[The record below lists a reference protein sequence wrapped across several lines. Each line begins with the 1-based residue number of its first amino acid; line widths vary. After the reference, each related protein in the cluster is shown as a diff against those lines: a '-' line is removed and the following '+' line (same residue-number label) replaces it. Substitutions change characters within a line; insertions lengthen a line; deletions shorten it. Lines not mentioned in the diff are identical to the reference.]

1 MIKFKNYQ
9 KKITPALLVCLFAS
23 HVLFAQFGNKMKN
36 GLNFYL
42 DTQDSSRFIRLNM
55 VSQVWARYT
64 ENNPLTQVNGY
75 SQDYTSDVS
84 LRRARLLLSGQLT
97 DRVSFFTQFGE
108 NSINYTST
116 RKAGAFFHDVTAD
129 YAVIKRAFYFGM
141 GLNGWNGPSRFSNI
155 STSSIMVLDPP
166 NFQEVTNDTYDQF
179 VRRLGVYAKG
189 KIGKLDYRLSAA
201 KPFITQ
207 NGSAINPLNPNGG
220 NTATTSYSTFSTLPP
235 KLVYQGYFMYQFL
248 DEESNFTPS
257 TTGTYLGKKRVF
269 NIGAGFYYQHNAM
282 MLNTQTNG
290 TTNSTNTKY
299 NASQDTLKQDMFHF
313 AVDVFYDAPLNKEKG
328 NAISIYASY
337 SNYNYG
343 KNFIRIQGPDNPAT
357 GANATPTTLPNT
369 QNLPYSTLATSTTS
383 ASKITPYD
391 KQNYGNAIPYLGTGN
406 VLYAQLGYKL
416 KDKLFG
422 NQGTLQFF
430 GNCQYAIYNALSD
443 PMLLWDAGVNWLIK
457 GHNSKFTLDYQN
469 RPYFTENNIGELKQ
483 KNRYGL
489 VVLQYQIAF

>member
-1 MIKFKNYQ
+1 MIKFKTQ
-9 KKITPALLVCLFAS
+9 RLKVTAALLACLLIS
-23 HVLFAQFGNKMKN
+23 NSSYSQFGNKMKN

-42 DTQDSSRFIRLNM
+42 DSQDSSRFIRLNM
-55 VSQVWARYT
+55 VTQLWARYT
-64 ENNPLTQVNGY
+64 ENNMLTQVNGY
-75 SQDYTSDVS
+75 NQAHTSDVS
-84 LRRARLLLSGQLT
+84 LRRARLILSGQLT
-97 DRVSFFTQFGE
+97 NRISFFTQFGE
-108 NSINYTST
+108 NSINYTSA
-116 RKAGAFFHDVTAD
+116 RKAGAFFHDITAD

-166 NFQEVTNDTYDQF
+166 GFQEVTNDTYDQF
-179 VRRLGVYAKG
+179 VRRFGVYVKG
-189 KIGKLDYRLSAA
+189 KIGKLDYRISAA
-201 KPFITQ
+201 KPFIAQ
-207 NGSAINPLNPNGG
+207 NGSGINPLNPNGG
-220 NTATTSYSTFSTLPP
+220 NTATTSYATFSTLPP
-235 KLVYQGYFMYQFL
+235 QPVYQGYFMYQFL
-248 DEESNFTPS
+248 DEESNFGPS
-257 TTGTYLGKKRVF
+257 TTGTYLGKKRIF

-282 MLNTQTNG
+282 MLNTQTS
-290 TTNSTNTKY
+290 TTGKE
-299 NASQDTLKQDMFHF
+299 DTLNQDMFHV
-313 AVDVFYDAPLNKEKG
+313 AVDVFYDAPLNKDKG
-328 NAISIYASY
+328 TAISVYASY

-343 KNFIRIQGPDNPAT
+343 KNFIRVQGADNPAT
-357 GANATPTTLPNT
+357 GANTAALKNT
-369 QNLPYSTLATSTTS
+369 ASTNGV
-383 ASKITPYD
+383 TPYD
-391 KQNYGNAIPYLGTGN
+391 KQNYGNAVPYLGTGN
-406 VLYAQLGYKL
+406 VLYAQVGYKL